1 MENTHSPHPYLYQTE
16 INSMKYL
23 LSLSFAIIFS
33 NLLFAQKNMNEP
45 YSREWQ
51 KADSLLSS
59 GFPESAANV
68 VNDLYKKAQQKGEQ
82 VQMLKAEL
90 FLLSTDFQRSEEAYK
105 EAINK
110 AESYIA
116 KNNFP
121 VKNIWQSVTA
131 QLYWSYYQ
139 QNRWQIMNRTNV
151 NDDVNIDDFEQ
162 WDAKRFFDKISI
174 LYEASVARADE
185 LEKIDISKYDPVLI
199 KGVNTRHLRP
209 TLLDLLAFRALSYFE
224 NDEKD
229 LTKPAFAF
237 TIKDEKVFA
246 PAKDFIAYDFKTK
259 DSSSLQYKALKLYQR
274 LLSLHQND
282 AKKDAFIDA
291 DLQRLAFVYQYSTLT
306 NKADLYK
313 KALQQIERS
322 YAEHPLSGLA
332 SVKIAELLMQGNV
345 TITPRGR
352 RNVYSNKQR
361 MDYRPAK
368 KQLEKVAA
376 KFPKD
381 EAGLTAKRML
391 QNIERKSLN
400 VTVEEVVL
408 PNEPSKFLLSYR
420 NVTTVAIK
428 IVNVDPVFY
437 YDTHRFGGIPAQSLL
452 KQSAIKQYSHNLPA
466 TEDLSDHSTELK
478 IDALP
483 TGMYAVII
491 SMNDDFSTE
500 NNVSAHAVFQVSDL
514 SVVNN
519 SSNGTGYVLHRK
531 SGKPLGNVQMDF
543 YKQQY
548 NNSKREYE
556 QVKKSSTKSNTDG
569 SFSLKDRNEVSFV
582 KMSNGSDEVFINGNY
597 YGYNYETEDK
607 KTQQTFFFTDRS
619 IYRPGQTIYFKG
631 ILFEKSDKGRKN
643 EVIANRKTTVTFYD
657 VNSSKIES
665 KDFTTNEFGSFTGS
679 FTAPDGLLT
688 GNMRI
693 QNENGSV
700 YFSVEE
706 YKRPKFYVEFDT
718 VKKDFALNDDVKI
731 SGKALAYAGNNIDG
745 ATVKYRVVRSY
756 YFPYPWLCYY
766 YRYMPQTNEMEIV
779 NGATETDARGN
790 FHIDFNAIPDE
801 SIDPK
806 TLPVFTYTITADVTD
821 INGETRSSSKTV
833 TIGYTSLNIVASVP
847 EQITDEKTQSI
858 KILTQNLNGDF
869 VAADVKV
876 KISKLQ
882 QPAHVLRK
890 RLWEMPDQFV
900 MDSVSFK
907 KDFPNDVYKD
917 EDNHQN
923 WKVERTVFE
932 KTVRTTKDGT
942 VKLNENTLDESG
954 WYVIELTATDKNG
967 KTITEKKY
975 THVLRDDA
983 KTNEALALINKKPTA
998 EPADVTN
1005 VKLISGYDSLHILRV
1020 VKDMDGLKP
1029 LEQLSYDGKAMD
1041 WTRKITEQ
1049 DRGGMMV
1056 SYITVKEN
1064 RVYTEQA
1071 IINIPWTN
1079 KDLNISWET
1088 HRAKLQPGAQET
1100 WTMVISG
1107 KKKEKLAAEM
1117 VATLY
1122 DASLDAFRTHQW
1134 NWYGLFPSLN
1144 SYVYWNAS
1152 NGFGQQSGVANNSL
1166 ENENIEGY
1174 EKDYDNLIPINLN
1187 VDVYRYDD
1195 KLKRNVIVKYA
1206 TPTLKYDAPASTA
1219 QNGTYQEIQANSLN
1233 IGGARA
1239 NGTSYI
1245 IDGIQVND
1253 SEAPLLPESTSSS
1266 SKNISIR
1273 KNLQETAFFL
1283 PQLQTDAQGNVR
1295 LSFTMPEA
1303 LTEWKMMA
1311 FAHTKDMST
1320 GYLEGRIKTQK
1331 DLMVMPNLPRF
1342 LRQGDNIIIS
1352 TKIANLSDKQL
1363 NGTAKIELRNVLTNQ
1378 PVELPF
1384 RILQKE
1390 KSFSV
1395 AQGQSTTAEWEL
1407 HVPESM
1413 YVPVVITISART
1425 NSSPLGGGQE
1435 GAFTDGEENTLPV
1448 ITNRMLVTET
1458 LPLWINGEGT
1468 KQFSLDK
1475 LLHSDTSKTLA
1486 QHALI
1491 LEYTGNP
1498 AWYALQA
1505 LPYMMEYP
1513 YECAEQTFN
1522 RYYATALAA
1531 HIIEKAPKVKA
1542 VFEQWKNEND
1552 LSSLSSPLEK
1562 NEELKSALL
1571 QETPWVMD
1579 AQNEAEQ
1586 RKRIAQL
1593 FDTYKLSKEL
1603 NATMKK
1609 LMNKQQPNGAFGWF
1623 EGMYADRYITQ
1634 YIVTG
1639 LAKLQKLG
1647 VQDRDGNRK
1656 RIIEKALPYLDK
1668 EIKNDYDNLIRN
1680 KVKLD
1685 EQHIGYTQV
1694 QYLYMR
1700 SFLKDAVRSEDKKA
1714 FDYYSGQADKYWSN
1728 FNAFTKGMIALA
1740 LYRNGNKQTPK
1751 NIIQSLRETSISKE
1765 EMGMYWV
1772 QRGYGHRWYEA
1783 PIETQSLLIECFN
1796 EVDKDLATIDK
1807 MKLWLLKNKQTNSW
1821 ETTKATADACYALL
1835 LTGSDG
1841 LENEPVVTV
1850 QLGDKSIKS
1859 SDQKQAAGT
1868 GYFKTKFNGS
1878 DVKPNMGNITL
1889 TVSQENSTSNTQHPT
1904 SPSWGAVY
1912 WQYFENLDKI
1922 SSAKTPLEIKKQLFI
1937 ERNTA
1942 RGPEL
1947 VPITDKNVLKIGDNV
1962 KARIEIIVDRDME
1975 YVHLKDMRASCFEPV
1990 NLISSYKYQNGLGYY
2005 ESTKDVSTNFFFD
2018 HLRKGKYV
2026 FEYPVFVQQKG
2037 NFSNGIATI
2046 QCMYAPEFSSHSEGM
2061 RINVE

>member
-16 INSMKYL
+16 MNSMKYL

-68 VNDLYKKAQQKGEQ
+68 VNDIYKKAQQKGEQ
-82 VQMLKAEL
+82 VQLLKAEL
-90 FLLSTDFQRSEEAYK
+90 FLLSADFQRSEEAYK
-105 EAINK
+105 EAIKK

-121 VKNIWQSVTA
+121 VKNIWQSVIA

-151 NDDVNIDDFEQ
+151 NDDVEINDFEQ
-162 WDAKRFFDKISI
+162 WDAKRFFSKISE
-174 LYEASVARADE
+174 LYEASVSRASD
-185 LEKIDISKYDPVLI
+185 LEKIDIGKYDPVLI

-229 LTKPAFAF
+229 VTKPAFAF
-237 TIKDEKVFA
+237 TIKDEKAYA
-246 PAKDFIAYDFKTK
+246 PANEFIDYDFKTK

-306 NKADLYK
+306 NKAELYK
-313 KALQQIERS
+313 KALEQIEKN
-322 YAEHPLSGLA
+322 YAENPLSGLA

-368 KQLEKVAA
+368 EQLEKVAA
-376 KFPKD
+376 KFPKE

-391 QNIERKSLN
+391 QNIEQKSLN

-408 PNEPSKFLLSYR
+408 PNEPSKFLLEYR
-420 NVTTVAIK
+420 NIKNATVKVVAIK
-428 IVNVDPVFY
+428 DKERYWQRNY
-437 YDTHRFGGIPAQSLL
+437 YNYTDEKRSELYKTPAL
-452 KQSAIKQYSHNLPA
+452 KQSKVKLPG
-466 TEDLSDHSTELK
+466 TEDFDAHSTEIK

-483 TGMYAVII
+483 VGMYAVII
-491 SMNDDFSTE
+491 SMNDYFSTDT
-500 NNVSAHAVFQVSDL
+500 NVSAYAVFQVSDL

-531 SGKPLGNVQMDF
+531 SGKPLGNVQIDF

-582 KMSNGSDEVFINGNY
+582 KMSNGKDEVYINGSY
-597 YGYNYETEDK
+597 YNYNHETEDRS
-607 KTQQTFFFTDRS
+607 TEETFFFTDRS

-631 ILFEKSDKGRKN
+631 ILFAKSDKERRN
-643 EVIANRKTTVTFYD
+643 EVIANRKTTVTLYD
-657 VNSSKIES
+657 VNGSKVES
-665 KDFTTNEFGSFTGS
+665 KEFTTNEFGSFTGS

-700 YFSVEE
+700 YFSIEE

-718 VKKDFALNDDVKI
+718 LKKDFALNDDVKI

-745 ATVKYRVVRSY
+745 ATVKYRVSRQA
-756 YFPYPWLCYY
+756 YFLYPWLCYY
-766 YRYMPQTNEMEIV
+766 YGFYDEGNEMEIA
-779 NGATETDARGN
+779 NGTTETDAQGN
-790 FHIDFNAIPDE
+790 FHIDFNALPDE
-801 SIDPK
+801 GIDPK
-806 TLPVFTYTITADVTD
+806 TLPVFTYTIIADVTD
-821 INGETRSSSKTV
+821 INGETRSISKV
-833 TIGYTSLNIVASVP
+833 IRIGYTSLNIVASVP
-847 EQITDEKTQSI
+847 EQITDEKTQNIS
-858 KILTQNLNGDF
+858 ILTQNLNGDF

-882 QPAHVLRK
+882 QPVNVLRK

-900 MDSVSFK
+900 MDSASFK

-923 WKVERTVFE
+923 WKVGKTVFE
-932 KTVRTTKDGT
+932 KTMHTTKDGT

-954 WYVIELTATDKNG
+954 WYVIEMNVKDKNG
-967 KTITEKKY
+967 KEITEKKY
-975 THVLRDDA
+975 TQVLSDDA
-983 KTNEALALINKKPTA
+983 KTNEALVLINKKPTA
-998 EPADVTN
+998 EPNDIAN
-1005 VKLISGYDSLHILRV
+1005 VKLISGYDSLHILRA
-1020 VKDMDGLKP
+1020 VKDMDGLKSV
-1029 LEQLSYDGKAMD
+1029 EQLSYDGKAMD

-1071 IINIPWTN
+1071 IINVPWTN

-1088 HRAKLQPGAQET
+1088 HRDKLQPGAQET

-1134 NWYGLFPSLN
+1134 NVYSLFPSLN

-1152 NGFGQQSGVANNSL
+1152 NGFGQQSGTTFSNIKQ
-1166 ENENIEGY
+1166 EDIEGY
-1174 EKDYDNLIPINLN
+1174 EK
-1187 VDVYRYDD
+1187 RYDEMD
-1195 KLKRNVIVKYA
+1195 KIPAYYGYGRDRFYAKRAMTMEGVA
-1206 TPTLKYDAPASTA
+1206 LQDAAPAPSNSTA
-1219 QNGTYQEIQANSLN
+1219 FADEETSKMATRNTNDVASLSGGTPQQKSLP
-1233 IGGARA
+1233 GEPSDA
-1239 NGTSYI
+1239 
-1245 IDGIQVND
+1245 
-1253 SEAPLLPESTSSS
+1253 E
-1266 SKNISIR
+1266 KISIR

-1283 PQLQTDAQGNVR
+1283 PQLKTDAQGNIRVT
-1295 LSFTMPEA
+1295 FTMPEA

-1311 FAHTKDMST
+1311 FAHTKDMSI
-1320 GYLEGRIKTQK
+1320 GYLEGKIKTQK
-1331 DLMVMPNLPRF
+1331 DLMVIPNLPRF

-1352 TKIANLSDKQL
+1352 TKIANLSDKD
-1363 NGTAKIELRNVLTNQ
+1363 LRGIAYIQIFNAITIKPIAV
-1378 PVELPF
+1378 PF
-1384 RILQKE
+1384 RITEKE
-1390 KSFSV
+1390 KYFEV
-1395 AQGQSTTAEWEL
+1395 MKGQSTTVEWEL
-1407 HVPESM
+1407 HVPEAM
-1413 YVPVVITISART
+1413 YEPVAIKISAKT
-1425 NSSPLGGGQE
+1425 VD
-1435 GAFTDGEENTLPV
+1435 FTDGEENTLPV

-1486 QHALI
+1486 QHALT

-1498 AWYALQA
+1498 AWYAVQA

-1579 AQNEAEQ
+1579 AQNETEQ

-1593 FDTYKLSKEL
+1593 FDAYKLSKEL
-1603 NATMKK
+1603 NTTMKK
-1609 LMNKQQPNGAFGWF
+1609 LMDKQQSSGAFGWF

-1647 VQDRDGNRK
+1647 VQDKSGNAE
-1656 RIIEKALPYLDK
+1656 RIIENALPYLDK
-1668 EIKNDYDNLIRN
+1668 EIKNDYGNLIRN
-1680 KVKLD
+1680 KAKLD

-1700 SFLKDAVRSEDKKA
+1700 SFLKDELRNEDKKA

-1728 FNAFTKGMIALA
+1728 FNAYTKGMIALA
-1740 LYRNGNKQTPK
+1740 LYRNGNTQTPK
-1751 NIIQSLRETSISKE
+1751 FIIQSLRETSINKE
-1765 EMGMYWV
+1765 EMGIYWV
-1772 QRGYGHRWYEA
+1772 QRGYGYWWYEA

-1796 EVDKDLATIDK
+1796 EVDKNTATIDK

-1835 LTGSDG
+1835 LTGSDW
-1841 LENEPVVTV
+1841 LENNPVVTV
-1850 QLGDKSIKS
+1850 QLGDKTIKS
-1859 SDQKQAAGT
+1859 TDQKQAAGT
-1868 GYFKTKFNGS
+1868 GYFKTKIEGK
-1878 DVKPNMGNITL
+1878 DVNPNMGNIGL
-1889 TVSQENSTSNTQHPT
+1889 TVSYDNSKIKSQNQNAA
-1904 SPSWGAVY
+1904 SWGAVY

-1922 SSAKTPLEIKKQLFI
+1922 TTAKTPLEIKKQLFI

-1947 VPITDKNVLKIGDNV
+1947 VPITDKNILKVGDKV

-1990 NLISSYKYQNGLGYY
+1990 NVISSYKYQNGLGYY

-2046 QCMYAPEFSSHSEGM
+2046 QCMYAPEFSSHSEGV
-2061 RINVE
+2061 RVVVE